1 MCSKEIMPDLRWIKG
16 NKHERILSQL
26 YKYHQINVFSGFS
39 KYLLE
44 YLTRSI
50 GSLARI
56 IYIKEDAGTFS
67 GTDTETAIKLCKPWA
82 VI

>member
-1 MCSKEIMPDLRWIKG
+1 MKG
-16 NKHERILSQL
+16 NKHETILSQL
-26 YKYHQINVFSGFS
+26 YKYHQINVCSSFS

-56 IYIKEDAGTFS
+56 ICIKEDAGTFPR
-67 GTDTETAIKLCKPWA
+67 TDTETAIELCKP
-82 VI
+82 